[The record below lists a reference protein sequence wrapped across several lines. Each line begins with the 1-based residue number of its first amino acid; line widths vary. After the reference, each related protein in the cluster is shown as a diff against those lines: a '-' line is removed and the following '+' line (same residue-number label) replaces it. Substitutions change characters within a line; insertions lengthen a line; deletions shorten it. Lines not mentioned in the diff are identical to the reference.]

1 MLIKLSYLI
10 KSKIPSVVKC
20 AIDGIIFSG
29 GKHPY
34 LINCILDVSYFRNT
48 EMWKKA
54 HISIEQIEYYL

>member
-1 MLIKLSYLI
+1 MTAEELSPDGQWL
-10 KSKIPSVVKC
+10 SSPCFLSFKIPSVVKC

-48 EMWKKA
+48 EM
-54 HISIEQIEYYL
+54 